1 VIVSS
6 QQNPRVKQLRALRAR
21 KDRERTG
28 LFFAE
33 GLQLVLEAIQTGSE
47 IELLVV
53 APELVRSAIA
63 RETVQRARDSPLAIL
78 DVSAEVF
85 RDLAQRESTQGIG
98 ALVRQR
104 WHALPEAPPI
114 DGVGWVA
121 LAGTQYPGNLGT
133 ILRTADAVRASGVA
147 LLDAT
152 SDPYDPTAVRAS
164 VGAIFSVPVAR
175 ATFAAFVAWT
185 RRRRLPIVGTSP
197 DGPRDFR
204 SVRYATPL
212 VLLMG
217 SEGRGLMPEQLAACD
232 QVVRIPM
239 GGRCDSLNLA
249 VATSVLLY
257 EVFDQGRRST
267 ANVTSARER

>member
-1 VIVSS
+1 MIVSS
-6 QQNPRVKQLRALRAR
+6 RQNPRVKRLRALRLR
-21 KDRERTG
+21 KERERTG
-28 LFFAE
+28 LFFTE
-33 GLQLVLEAIQTGSE
+33 GLQLVLEAIQTGSA

-53 APELVRSAIA
+53 APELVRSATA
-63 RETVQRARDSPLAIL
+63 RDMVQRARDSPLAVL

-85 RDLAQRESTQGIG
+85 RDLAQREATQGIG

-104 WHALPEAPPI
+104 WHALAEVPTT
-114 DGVGWVA
+114 DGLGWVA

-133 ILRTADAVRASGVA
+133 ILRSADAVRASGVV

-152 SDPYDPTAVRAS
+152 SDPYDPIAVRAS

-175 ATFAAFVAWT
+175 ASFAAFVAWA
-185 RRRRLPIVGTSP
+185 RRHCLPIVGTSP

-212 VLLMG
+212 LLLMG
-217 SEGRGLMPEQLAACD
+217 SEGRGLTAEQLAACD

-257 EVFDQGRRST
+257 EVFDQQRRSGGGQ
-267 ANVTSARER
+267 AAALRV